1 MRRSAILFLAGLTV
15 AGCVGGPPPPARLPP
30 DAFGGINLDN
40 DIGAINLAQWA
51 FADAARL
58 RGDPVDAARAA
69 AAVDYLADELDQ
81 SPRWVALSPI
91 VKLQMQQARIEVRG
105 ALGIVPNAPSQAVTN
120 GLLGA
125 AAWLQAGNGAG
136 ALAALATPVF
146 TLGPQATLARLTD
159 LPFLRAANI
168 ATQRAA
174 LYRNFPG
181 CPGCR

>member
-1 MRRSAILFLAGLTV
+1 VRGLAILLLAGLTV
-15 AGCVGGPPPPARLPP
+15 GGCGGGPPPPARLPP

-69 AAVDYLADELDQ
+69 AADYLADELDQ
-81 SPRWVALSPI
+81 SPRWVGLSPI

-105 ALGIVPNAPSQAVTN
+105 ALGILPNAPSQAVTN

-125 AAWLQAGNGAG
+125 AGWLQAGNPAG
-136 ALAALATPVF
+136 ALAALATPIF
-146 TLGPQATLARLTD
+146 TLGPEATLARLTD

-174 LYRNFPG
+174 QFRGFRG
-181 CPGCR
+181 CLGCR